1 MSIHKDRVRA
11 VLKGERADRLPVS
24 FWRHFY
30 HKESTAEGLADAMV
44 DFQKKYDWDF
54 MKVNPRASYHIEG
67 WGAKAEFSNDPLV
80 KTRVTEKPV
89 KKTGDWKK
97 LKVLDSSNKA
107 FEEQLEVLRLIKKEL
122 KDEIFVVETLFSPLS
137 IAGDLVKEEDLIKDI
152 RENPELIHQ
161 ALEIITGTFSDFSVQ
176 CLDAGADG
184 IFFATTEWATK
195 SHLTEKEYLEFGR
208 PYDLKIL
215 KRVES
220 AEFNILHICKSNNFL
235 PLFAD
240 YTVKVVNWDSSD
252 PTNLN
257 LKEGAMILNKTVL
270 GGIDQHNLLLKS
282 TPEDVFDKVKELI
295 ESSRGIR
302 LILGPGCVIS
312 PETPEKNLE
321 AVKKAVEIS

>member
-1 MSIHKDRVRA
+1 MSIHKDRIRA

-30 HKESTAEGLADAMV
+30 HREATAQDLADAMT

-54 MKVNPRASYHIEG
+54 MKLNPRASYHIEG
-67 WGAKAEFSNDPLV
+67 WGAKVEFSASPLA
-80 KTRVTEKPV
+80 KTRVIEKPIR
-89 KKTGDWKK
+89 KTEDWKR

-107 FEEQLEVLRLIKKEL
+107 FEEQLEALRLIKKKL
-122 KDEIFVVETLFSPLS
+122 KDEIFVVETVFSPLS
-137 IAGDLVKEEDLIKDI
+137 IAGDLVKEEKDLIKNI

-161 ALEIITGTFSDFSVQ
+161 ALETITETFSDFVVE
-176 CLDAGADG
+176 CLDASADG

-195 SHLTEKEYLEFGR
+195 DHLTENEYSEFGR
-208 PYDLKIL
+208 PYDLKVL
-215 KRVES
+215 KKAGS

-235 PLFAD
+235 PLFTD
-240 YTVKVVNWDSSD
+240 YLVKVVNWDSSD
-252 PTNLN
+252 PTNLS
-257 LKEGAMILNKTVL
+257 LKQGAKILNKVVL
-270 GGIDQHNLLLKS
+270 GGINQDWLLKR
-282 TPEDVFDKVKELI
+282 TPDDITGKVKELI
-295 ESSRGIR
+295 KVNSELR